1 MNQER
6 VKSILEILI
15 EKKKVTVKDLSL
27 RLFASESSIRRDLCS
42 LEQQG
47 LIKRTHGGA
56 VLDENA
62 LSEIKIPF
70 LIRELEKSDEK
81 IVIARKAAEL
91 IPDHSVLFLDA
102 STSAYSMIP
111 FLTEKRDLLV
121 ITNGLKAL
129 TKLSENHIRCIGTGG
144 DVIHS
149 CLAFAGEDAYK
160 TIERYNA
167 DFCFFSCRGLS
178 ADGMLTDI
186 SQAEDIVRQKM
197 IEHSKASY
205 MLCTSD
211 KQNKIYYHN
220 LCSREQIS
228 GILTATM
235 P

>member
-81 IVIARKAAEL
+81 IVIARKATEL

-149 CLAFAGEDAYK
+149 CLAFAGEDAHK

>member
-91 IPDHSVLFLDA
+91 IPNHSVLFLDA

-149 CLAFAGEDAYK
+149 CLAFAGEDAHK